1 MGAIGWAVAAI
12 VVAAVAFIL
21 ISALGDLSPER
32 HEVSAGSRFPC
43 TVVGVADGDGPID
56 CEELDTNDR
65 RITVR
70 LRGIDA
76 REEDNS
82 CQYVGN
88 CTDATGEQAKAALT
102 RIAVGRLQC
111 ESFGPSYD
119 RVDSSCVNAE
129 GVNLSCEMVRTG
141 MAARWPQY
149 DPEGRL
155 AGCVPRRP

>member
-43 TVVGVADGDGPID
+43 T
-56 CEELDTNDR
+56 DR